1 MRLADG
7 GSRMKPRFL
16 LLTSLIFS
24 LTGVQAYAG
33 SVAVD
38 VTLSPAGHFRA
49 ETESVHGF
57 AYKVGDGFA
66 AENVL
71 IDVNTLKTGV
81 GLRDKHTRQ
90 HLEAAKFPEAK
101 LIKAVGKGGKGSAIV
116 EIKGIKKKVSGTY
129 TVVGNT
135 LKAQFPMHL
144 SELEIKNIR
153 YMGIGVKDDVVINV
167 NLPIQAPPARSTAST
182 HSK

>member
-1 MRLADG
+1 
-7 GSRMKPRFL
+7 MKPQYL
-16 LLTSLIFS
+16 LLTSLICGLVCMPAS
-24 LTGVQAYAG
+24 AG

-49 ETESVHGF
+49 ETENVRGF

-90 HLEAAKFPEAK
+90 HLEAEKFPEAK
-101 LIKAVGKGGKGSAIV
+101 LIKAAGQGGKGSAIV
-116 EIKGIKKKVSGTY
+116 EIKGIKKKVNGTY

-153 YMGIGVKDDVVINV
+153 YMGVGVKDDVVINV
-167 NLPIQAPPARSTAST
+167 TLPIQSAPARATASA